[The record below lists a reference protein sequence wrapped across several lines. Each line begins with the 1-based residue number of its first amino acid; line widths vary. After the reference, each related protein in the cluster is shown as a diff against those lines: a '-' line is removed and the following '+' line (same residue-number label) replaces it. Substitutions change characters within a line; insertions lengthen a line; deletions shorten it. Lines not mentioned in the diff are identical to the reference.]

1 MLQGPLDPTIQRVRS
16 FKRELRR
23 ARSFRAARERVDV
36 RHCHPPEQRVDT
48 AQSSLCPSGTQVS
61 TNWHYLHIT
70 MILDALV
77 SLVSDQAHGSL
88 ADIFKLSLKL
98 VLLRS
103 LFLCGGVKLDEQV
116 DGSEC
121 YTQLQLHQRHKS
133 FFWTQVGE
141 WCQRTRKSNWC
152 RNRKQSDKFL
162 RKLGDSPGIGGER
175 CLLVKCSI
183 F

>member
-23 ARSFRAARERVDV
+23 ARSFRAARERVD
-36 RHCHPPEQRVDT
+36 CHPPEHRVDT

-88 ADIFKLSLKL
+88 AFEAWCWQL

-103 LFLCGGVKLDEQV
+103 LFLCGGVKLGEQV
-116 DGSEC
+116 DGSFVVLIWML
-121 YTQLQLHQRHKS
+121 QLQLHQRHKS
-133 FFWTQVGE
+133 FFE
-141 WCQRTRKSNWC
+141 RRLA
-152 RNRKQSDKFL
+152 SDA
-162 RKLGDSPGIGGER
+162 RGRENQIGAGIGGNRTSSWEN
-175 CLLVKCSI
+175 
-183 F
+183 